1 MSIERNEKECKIWY
15 DNGQSRAQGYYRNG
29 LREGEFKSW
38 LPNGLLE
45 HKGFYR
51 DGKNDGESIFWLSNM
66 TIFRMFY
73 HVHGNLLDAHFTKEK
88 KLSFLRIKRALRN
101 NITYPTDTFLISDL
115 INIV

>member
-38 LPNGLLE
+38 LPNGRLE

-51 DGKNDGESIFWLSNM
+51 DGKNDRESIFWFSDM